1 MTGHAGKKEIKKL
14 YRSKEDRMIAGVCG
28 GIGEYLDIDPT
39 VVRILWI
46 VSAVFGG
53 FGILV
58 YLLCAIVI
66 PEKEWNDFLKS
77 YFIKEYIN

>member
-1 MTGHAGKKEIKKL
+1 MADNAKKNGIKKL

-66 PEKEWNDFLKS
+66 PEKE
-77 YFIKEYIN
+77 

>member
-1 MTGHAGKKEIKKL
+1 MVEKRKMQKIKKL
-14 YRSKEDRMIAGVCG
+14 YRSENDRMLAGVCG

-53 FGILV
+53 VGILV
-58 YLLCAIVI
+58 YILCAIVI
-66 PEKEWNDFLKS
+66 PEKE
-77 YFIKEYIN
+77 

>member
-1 MTGHAGKKEIKKL
+1 MVEKRKMQEIKKL
-14 YRSKEDRMIAGVCG
+14 YRSKDDRMLAGVCG

-53 FGILV
+53 VGILV
-58 YLLCAIVI
+58 YILCAIVI
-66 PEKEWNDFLKS
+66 PEKE
-77 YFIKEYIN
+77 

>member
-1 MTGHAGKKEIKKL
+1 MADNAGKTEIKKL
-14 YRSKEDRMIAGVCG
+14 YRSKDDRMLAGVCG

-53 FGILV
+53 VGILV

-66 PEKEWNDFLKS
+66 PDKE
-77 YFIKEYIN
+77 

>member
-66 PEKEWNDFLKS
+66 PEKE
-77 YFIKEYIN
+77 